1 MSGLRVV
8 FMGTPVF
15 ACPTLQKLLERGE
28 DVIAVVTQPD
38 RPKGRGQKTVPP
50 PIKELAEQN
59 GIPVL
64 QPLKVR
70 APEFIE
76 AMKGMKPDLIVV
88 VAFGQIL
95 PKALLDIPRFGCI
108 NVHAS
113 LLPRYRGAAPLNWC
127 IINGEAETGVT
138 TMLMDEGLDTGA
150 MLLKK
155 TTLIDPEE
163 DTQSLHD
170 RLSVLGAE
178 TLSDTLDMLI
188 DGRLD
193 PEKQDDSLSCYA
205 PMLKKEHGLIDW
217 SSPPLDIKN
226 MVRGMS
232 PWPGAFTWLNGK
244 MVKIFRVRIC
254 GTEDRTP
261 ASPGTVLKADRE
273 GIKVAC
279 NGGAIIIDELQLEG
293 RKRLSA
299 GEFLAGCKLLPGVV
313 LGNRET
319 NLDC

>member
-15 ACPTLQKLLERGE
+15 ACPTLQKLIDRGE

-50 PIKELAEQN
+50 PVKELAEQN
-59 GIPVL
+59 DIPVL
-64 QPLKVR
+64 QPPKVR

-76 AMKGMKPDLIVV
+76 VMKGMNPDLIVV

-95 PKALLDIPRFGCI
+95 PKALLDIPKFGCI

-127 IINGEAETGVT
+127 IINGETETGVT
-138 TMLMDEGLDTGA
+138 TMLMDVGLDTGA
-150 MLLKK
+150 MLVKK
-155 TTLIDPEE
+155 TTPIDPEE
-163 DTQSLHD
+163 DTQALHD

-178 TLSDTLDMLI
+178 TLSDTLDMLAA
-188 DGRLD
+188 GRLE

-217 SSPPLDIKN
+217 SRKPLDIKN

-232 PWPGAFTWLNGK
+232 PWPGAFTWLDGK
-244 MVKIFRVRIC
+244 MVKIYKVRI
-254 GTEDRTP
+254 GETEDRVP

-273 GIKVAC
+273 GIEVAC
-279 NGGAIIIDELQLEG
+279 DGGAIIIDELQLEG

-299 GEFLAGCKLLPGVV
+299 GDFLAGCKLLPGVI
-313 LGNRET
+313 LGNREI
-319 NLDC
+319 NLEC